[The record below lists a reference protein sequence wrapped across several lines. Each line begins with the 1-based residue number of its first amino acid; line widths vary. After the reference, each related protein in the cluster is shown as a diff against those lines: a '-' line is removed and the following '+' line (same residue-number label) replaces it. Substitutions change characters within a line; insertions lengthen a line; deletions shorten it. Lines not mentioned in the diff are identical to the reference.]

1 MNSNE
6 LYNELKQLTK
16 LGYLEQAQ
24 LERIQDEYMISRKEH
39 TNAFLIFALIGMV
52 FIGAGV
58 ISMFAYNWSM
68 FSREM
73 KAFIAFLPLL
83 GVQGLLF
90 LKIRAQASDVWI
102 QSLTLALGIA
112 FLSALGLIYQ
122 AYQISYSLQSMLLT
136 GFVLMLPAVYLLD
149 GYYLALLYMGG
160 ICWTGWNSDYMLL
173 ALLLLPYYIKCVR
186 KGRTCRL
193 LSLCFFIWMLYLAIL
208 YVPYGAFYA
217 CILVLLIN
225 MTIERPALY
234 PVLAG
239 RLLYI
244 MLFTK
249 AVFYLSFNYF
259 ADFFGYAG
267 PAPYSD
273 RLPQFLLLALLAGVL
288 IRMYI
293 YDTKKAGKE
302 RLDLLLSAILC
313 GLLAADVVIA
323 QWTDIRVY
331 PPAYEILVNLF
342 FIAFSLYKLLYGIK
356 SASLASVRRYT
367 AAIILYIV
375 LRVSFGNYQLL
386 VKGIV
391 FLTAG
396 LAFLA
401 VNYRMTL
408 KLKGGNVHEN
418 TPQ

>member
-6 LYNELKQLTK
+6 FYNELKQLTT

-24 LERIQDEYMISRKEH
+24 LERIQDEYIKTRKEH
-39 TNAFLIFALIGMV
+39 HNAFLIFALIGVV

-58 ISMFAYNWSM
+58 ISLFAYNWSM

-83 GVQGLLF
+83 GVQVLLF
-90 LKIRAQASDVWI
+90 LKIRAQASEVWI
-102 QSLTLALGIA
+102 QSLSLALGIA

-136 GFVLMLPAVYLLD
+136 GFVFMLPVVYLLD
-149 GYYLALLYMGG
+149 GYYLALLYMAG
-160 ICWTGWNSDYMLL
+160 ICWTGWNSDYILL
-173 ALLLLPYYIKCVR
+173 ASLLLPYYIKCVR
-186 KGRTCRL
+186 KDGACRL

-217 CILVLLIN
+217 CILILLIF

-239 RLLYI
+239 RMLYI

-249 AVFYLSFNYF
+249 AVFYLFFNNF
-259 ADFFGYAG
+259 TELFGYG
-267 PAPYSD
+267 SPDPYFYHMQD
-273 RLPQFLLLALLAGVL
+273 PLLLALLAGAF
-288 IRMYI
+288 IRI
-293 YDTKKAGKE
+293 YVFYTKKAGKA
-302 RLDLLLSAILC
+302 RLDLLLSVILC
-313 GLLAADVVIA
+313 GLLTADLMVFPYA
-323 QWTDIRVY
+323 SFL
-331 PPAYEILVNLF
+331 AYEILVNLCL
-342 FIAFSLYKLLYGIK
+342 IAFSLYKLLRGIK
-356 SASLASVRRYT
+356 SANLVSVRRYT

-375 LRVSFGNYQLL
+375 LKVSLGNYQLL

-391 FLTAG
+391 FLIAG

>member
-6 LYNELKQLTK
+6 FYNELKQLTT

-24 LERIQDEYMISRKEH
+24 LERIQDEYIKTRKEH
-39 TNAFLIFALIGMV
+39 HNAFLIFALIGVV

-58 ISMFAYNWSM
+58 ISLFAYNWSM

-83 GVQGLLF
+83 GVQVLLF
-90 LKIRAQASDVWI
+90 LKIRAQASEVWI
-102 QSLTLALGIA
+102 QSLSLALGIA

-122 AYQISYSLQSMLLT
+122 AYQISYSLQSILLT
-136 GFVLMLPAVYLLD
+136 GFVLMLPVVYLLD
-149 GYYLALLYMGG
+149 GYYLALLYMAG
-160 ICWTGWNSDYMLL
+160 ICWTGWNSDYILL
-173 ALLLLPYYIKCVR
+173 ASLLLPYYIKCVR
-186 KGRTCRL
+186 KDGACRL

-217 CILVLLIN
+217 CILILLIY

-239 RLLYI
+239 RMLYV

-249 AVFYLSFNYF
+249 AVFYLFFNNF
-259 ADFFGYAG
+259 TELFGYG
-267 PAPYSD
+267 SPDPYFYHMQD
-273 RLPQFLLLALLAGVL
+273 PLLLALLAGAF
-288 IRMYI
+288 IRIYI
-293 YDTKKAGKE
+293 FYKKKAGKA
-302 RLDLLLSAILC
+302 RLDLLLSVILC
-313 GLLAADVVIA
+313 GLLTADLMVFPYA
-323 QWTDIRVY
+323 SFL
-331 PPAYEILVNLF
+331 AYEILVNLCL
-342 FIAFSLYKLLYGIK
+342 IVFSLYKLLRGIK
-356 SASLASVRRYT
+356 SANLVSVRRYT

-375 LRVSFGNYQLL
+375 LKVSLGNYQLL
-386 VKGIV
+386 IKGIV
-391 FLTAG
+391 FLIAG

-418 TPQ
+418 APQ

>member
-6 LYNELKQLTK
+6 FYNELKQLTT

-24 LERIQDEYMISRKEH
+24 LERIQDEYIKTRKEH
-39 TNAFLIFALIGMV
+39 HNAFLIFALIGVV

-58 ISMFAYNWSM
+58 ISLFAYNWSM

-73 KAFIAFLPLL
+73 KTFIAFLPLL

-90 LKIRAQASDVWI
+90 LKIRAQASEVWI
-102 QSLTLALGIA
+102 QSLSLALGIA

-136 GFVLMLPAVYLLD
+136 GFVFMLPVVYLLD
-149 GYYLALLYMGG
+149 GYYLALLYMAG
-160 ICWTGWNSDYMLL
+160 ICWTGWNSDYILL
-173 ALLLLPYYIKCVR
+173 ASLLLPYYIKCVR
-186 KGRTCRL
+186 KDGACRL

-217 CILVLLIN
+217 CILILLIF

-239 RLLYI
+239 RMLYI

-249 AVFYLSFNYF
+249 AVFYLFFNNF
-259 ADFFGYAG
+259 TELFGYG
-267 PAPYSD
+267 SPDPYFYHMQD
-273 RLPQFLLLALLAGVL
+273 PLLLALLAGAF
-288 IRMYI
+288 IRI
-293 YDTKKAGKE
+293 YVFYTKKAGKA
-302 RLDLLLSAILC
+302 RLDLLLSVILC
-313 GLLAADVVIA
+313 GLLTADLMVFPYA
-323 QWTDIRVY
+323 SFL
-331 PPAYEILVNLF
+331 AYEILVNLCL
-342 FIAFSLYKLLYGIK
+342 IAFSLYKLLRGIK
-356 SASLASVRRYT
+356 SANLVSVRRYT

-375 LRVSFGNYQLL
+375 LKVSLGNYQLL

-391 FLTAG
+391 FLIAG

-418 TPQ
+418 APQ

>member
-6 LYNELKQLTK
+6 FYNELKQLTT

-24 LERIQDEYMISRKEH
+24 LERIQDEYIKTRKEH
-39 TNAFLIFALIGMV
+39 HNAFLIFALIGVV

-58 ISMFAYNWSM
+58 ISLFAYNWSM

-90 LKIRAQASDVWI
+90 LKIRAQASEVWI
-102 QSLTLALGIA
+102 QSLSLALGIA

-136 GFVLMLPAVYLLD
+136 GFVFMLPVVYLLD
-149 GYYLALLYMGG
+149 GYYLALLYMAG
-160 ICWTGWNSDYMLL
+160 ICWTGWNSDYILL
-173 ALLLLPYYIKCVR
+173 ASLLLPYYIKCVR
-186 KGRTCRL
+186 KDGACRL

-217 CILVLLIN
+217 CILILLIF

-239 RLLYI
+239 RMLYI

-249 AVFYLSFNYF
+249 AVFYLFFNNF
-259 ADFFGYAG
+259 TELFGYG
-267 PAPYSD
+267 SPDPYFYHMQD
-273 RLPQFLLLALLAGVL
+273 PLLLALLAGAF
-288 IRMYI
+288 IRI
-293 YDTKKAGKE
+293 YVFYTKKAGKA
-302 RLDLLLSAILC
+302 RLDLLLSVILC
-313 GLLAADVVIA
+313 GLLTADLMVFPYA
-323 QWTDIRVY
+323 SFL
-331 PPAYEILVNLF
+331 AYEILVNLCL
-342 FIAFSLYKLLYGIK
+342 IAFSLYKLLRGIK
-356 SASLASVRRYT
+356 SANLASVRRYT

-375 LRVSFGNYQLL
+375 LKVSLGNYQLL

-391 FLTAG
+391 FLIAG

-418 TPQ
+418 APQ

>member
-6 LYNELKQLTK
+6 FYNELKQLTT

-24 LERIQDEYMISRKEH
+24 LERIQDEYIKTRKEH
-39 TNAFLIFALIGMV
+39 HNAFLIFALIGVV

-58 ISMFAYNWSM
+58 ISLFAYNWSM

-83 GVQGLLF
+83 GVQVLLF
-90 LKIRAQASDVWI
+90 LKIRAQASEVWI
-102 QSLTLALGIA
+102 QSLSLALGIA

-136 GFVLMLPAVYLLD
+136 GFVLMLPVVYLLD
-149 GYYLALLYMGG
+149 GYYLALLYMAG
-160 ICWTGWNSDYMLL
+160 ICWTGWNSDYILL
-173 ALLLLPYYIKCVR
+173 ASLLLPYYIKCVR
-186 KGRTCRL
+186 KDGACRL

-217 CILVLLIN
+217 CILILLIY

-239 RLLYI
+239 RMLYV

-249 AVFYLSFNYF
+249 AVFYLFFNNF
-259 ADFFGYAG
+259 TELFGYG
-267 PAPYSD
+267 SPDPYFYHMQD
-273 RLPQFLLLALLAGVL
+273 PLLLALLAGAF
-288 IRMYI
+288 IRI
-293 YDTKKAGKE
+293 YVFYTKKVGKA
-302 RLDLLLSAILC
+302 RLDLLLSVILC
-313 GLLAADVVIA
+313 GLLTADLMVFPYA
-323 QWTDIRVY
+323 SFL
-331 PPAYEILVNLF
+331 AYEILVNLCL
-342 FIAFSLYKLLYGIK
+342 IAFSLYKLLRGIK
-356 SASLASVRRYT
+356 SANLASVRRYT

-375 LRVSFGNYQLL
+375 LKVSLGNYQLL

-391 FLTAG
+391 FLIAG

>member
-6 LYNELKQLTK
+6 FYNELKQLTT

-24 LERIQDEYMISRKEH
+24 LERIQDEYIKTRKEH
-39 TNAFLIFALIGMV
+39 HNAFLIFALIGVV

-58 ISMFAYNWSM
+58 ISLFAYNWSM

-83 GVQGLLF
+83 GVQVLLF
-90 LKIRAQASDVWI
+90 LKIRAQASEVWI
-102 QSLTLALGIA
+102 QSLSLALGIA

-136 GFVLMLPAVYLLD
+136 GFVLMLPVVYLLD
-149 GYYLALLYMGG
+149 GYYLALLYMAG
-160 ICWTGWNSDYMLL
+160 ICWTGWNSDYILL
-173 ALLLLPYYIKCVR
+173 ASLLLPYYIKCVR
-186 KGRTCRL
+186 KDGACRL

-217 CILVLLIN
+217 CILILLIY

-239 RLLYI
+239 RMLYV

-249 AVFYLSFNYF
+249 AVFYLFFNNF
-259 ADFFGYAG
+259 TELFGYG
-267 PAPYSD
+267 SPDPYFYHMQD
-273 RLPQFLLLALLAGVL
+273 PLLLALLAGAF
-288 IRMYI
+288 IRIYI
-293 YDTKKAGKE
+293 FYKKKAGKA
-302 RLDLLLSAILC
+302 RLDLLLSVILC
-313 GLLAADVVIA
+313 GLLTADLMVFPYA
-323 QWTDIRVY
+323 SFL
-331 PPAYEILVNLF
+331 AYEILVNLCL
-342 FIAFSLYKLLYGIK
+342 IAFSLYKLLRGIK
-356 SASLASVRRYT
+356 SANLVSVRRYT

-375 LRVSFGNYQLL
+375 LKVSLGNYQLL

-391 FLTAG
+391 FLIAG

>member
-6 LYNELKQLTK
+6 FYNELKQLTT

-24 LERIQDEYMISRKEH
+24 LERIQDEYIKTRKEH
-39 TNAFLIFALIGMV
+39 HNAFLIFALIGVV

-58 ISMFAYNWSM
+58 ISLFAYNWSM

-83 GVQGLLF
+83 GVQVLLF
-90 LKIRAQASDVWI
+90 LKIRAQASEVWI
-102 QSLTLALGIA
+102 QSLSLALGIA

-136 GFVLMLPAVYLLD
+136 GFVLMLPVVYLLD
-149 GYYLALLYMGG
+149 GYYLALLYMAG
-160 ICWTGWNSDYMLL
+160 ICWTGWNSDYILL
-173 ALLLLPYYIKCVR
+173 ASLLLPYYIKCVR
-186 KGRTCRL
+186 KDGACRL

-217 CILVLLIN
+217 CILILLIF

-239 RLLYI
+239 RMLYV

-249 AVFYLSFNYF
+249 AVFYLFFNNF
-259 ADFFGYAG
+259 TELFGYG
-267 PAPYSD
+267 SPDPYFYHMQD
-273 RLPQFLLLALLAGVL
+273 PLLLALLAGAF
-288 IRMYI
+288 IRI
-293 YDTKKAGKE
+293 YVFYTKKAGKA
-302 RLDLLLSAILC
+302 RLDLLLSVILC
-313 GLLAADVVIA
+313 GLLTADLMVFPYA
-323 QWTDIRVY
+323 SFL
-331 PPAYEILVNLF
+331 AYEILVNLCL
-342 FIAFSLYKLLYGIK
+342 IAFSLYKLLRGIK
-356 SASLASVRRYT
+356 SANLVSVRRYT

-375 LRVSFGNYQLL
+375 LKVSLGNYQLL
-386 VKGIV
+386 IKGIV
-391 FLTAG
+391 FLIAG

>member
-6 LYNELKQLTK
+6 FYNELKQLTT

-24 LERIQDEYMISRKEH
+24 LERIQDEYIKTRKEH
-39 TNAFLIFALIGMV
+39 HNAFLIFALIGVV

-58 ISMFAYNWSM
+58 ISLFAYNWSM

-83 GVQGLLF
+83 GVQVLLF
-90 LKIRAQASDVWI
+90 LKIRAQASEVWI
-102 QSLTLALGIA
+102 QSLSLALGIA

-136 GFVLMLPAVYLLD
+136 GFVLMLPVVYLLD
-149 GYYLALLYMGG
+149 GYYLALLYMAG
-160 ICWTGWNSDYMLL
+160 ICWTGWNSDYILL
-173 ALLLLPYYIKCVR
+173 ASLLLPYYIKCVR
-186 KGRTCRL
+186 KDGACRL

-217 CILVLLIN
+217 CILILLIY

-239 RLLYI
+239 RMLYV

-249 AVFYLSFNYF
+249 AVFYLFFNNF
-259 ADFFGYAG
+259 TELFGYG
-267 PAPYSD
+267 SPDPYFYHMQD
-273 RLPQFLLLALLAGVL
+273 PLLLALLAGAF
-288 IRMYI
+288 IRI
-293 YDTKKAGKE
+293 YVFYKKKAGKA
-302 RLDLLLSAILC
+302 RLDLLLSVILC
-313 GLLAADVVIA
+313 GLLTADLMVFPYA
-323 QWTDIRVY
+323 SFL
-331 PPAYEILVNLF
+331 AYEILVNLCL
-342 FIAFSLYKLLYGIK
+342 IAFSLYKLLRGIK
-356 SASLASVRRYT
+356 SANLVSVRRYT

-375 LRVSFGNYQLL
+375 LKVSLGNYQLL
-386 VKGIV
+386 IKGIV
-391 FLTAG
+391 FLIAG

>member
-39 TNAFLIFALIGMV
+39 TNAFLIFALIGVV

-217 CILVLLIN
+217 CILILLIY

-239 RLLYI
+239 RMLYI

-249 AVFYLSFNYF
+249 AVFYLFFNNF
-259 ADFFGYAG
+259 TELFGYG
-267 PAPYSD
+267 SPDPYFYHMQD
-273 RLPQFLLLALLAGVL
+273 PLLLALLAGAF
-288 IRMYI
+288 IRI
-293 YDTKKAGKE
+293 YVFYTKKVGKA
-302 RLDLLLSAILC
+302 RLDLLLSVILC
-313 GLLAADVVIA
+313 GLLTADLMVFPYA
-323 QWTDIRVY
+323 SFL
-331 PPAYEILVNLF
+331 AYEILVNLCL
-342 FIAFSLYKLLYGIK
+342 IAFSLYKLLRGIK
-356 SASLASVRRYT
+356 SANLVSVRRYT

-375 LRVSFGNYQLL
+375 LKVSLGNYQLL
-386 VKGIV
+386 IKGIV
-391 FLTAG
+391 FLIAG

-418 TPQ
+418 APQ

>member
-6 LYNELKQLTK
+6 FYNELKHLTT

-24 LERIQDEYMISRKEH
+24 LERIQDEYIKTRKEH
-39 TNAFLIFALIGMV
+39 HNAFLIFALIGVV

-58 ISMFAYNWSM
+58 ISLFAYNWSM

-90 LKIRAQASDVWI
+90 LKIRAQASEVWV
-102 QSLTLALGIA
+102 QSLSLALGIA

-136 GFVLMLPAVYLLD
+136 GFVLMLPVVYLLD
-149 GYYLALLYMGG
+149 GYYLALLYMAG
-160 ICWTGWNSDYMLL
+160 ICWTGWNSDYILL
-173 ALLLLPYYIKCVR
+173 ASLLLPYYIKCVR
-186 KGRTCRL
+186 KDGACRL
-193 LSLCFFIWMLYLAIL
+193 LSLYFFIWMLYLAIL

-217 CILVLLIN
+217 CILILLIF

-239 RLLYI
+239 RMLYI

-249 AVFYLSFNYF
+249 AVFYLFFNNF
-259 ADFFGYAG
+259 TELFGYG
-267 PAPYSD
+267 SPDPYFYHMQD
-273 RLPQFLLLALLAGVL
+273 PLLLALLAGAF
-288 IRMYI
+288 IRIYI
-293 YDTKKAGKE
+293 FYTKKAGKA
-302 RLDLLLSAILC
+302 RLDLLLSVILC
-313 GLLAADVVIA
+313 GLLTADLMVFPYA
-323 QWTDIRVY
+323 SFL
-331 PPAYEILVNLF
+331 AYEVLVNLCL
-342 FIAFSLYKLLYGIK
+342 IAFSLYKLLRGIK
-356 SASLASVRRYT
+356 SANLVSVRRYT

-375 LRVSFGNYQLL
+375 LKVSLGNYQLL
-386 VKGIV
+386 IKGIV
-391 FLTAG
+391 FLIAG

>member
-6 LYNELKQLTK
+6 FYNELKQLTT

-24 LERIQDEYMISRKEH
+24 LERIQDEYIKTRKEH
-39 TNAFLIFALIGMV
+39 HNAFLIFALIGVV

-58 ISMFAYNWSM
+58 ISLFAYNWSM

-83 GVQGLLF
+83 GVQVLLF
-90 LKIRAQASDVWI
+90 LKIRAQASEVWI
-102 QSLTLALGIA
+102 QSLSLALGIA

-136 GFVLMLPAVYLLD
+136 GFVLMLPVVYLLD
-149 GYYLALLYMGG
+149 GYYLALLYMAG
-160 ICWTGWNSDYMLL
+160 ICWTGWNSDYILL
-173 ALLLLPYYIKCVR
+173 ASLLLPYYIKCVR
-186 KGRTCRL
+186 KDGACRL

-217 CILVLLIN
+217 CILILLIY

-239 RLLYI
+239 RMLYV

-249 AVFYLSFNYF
+249 AVFYLFFNNF
-259 ADFFGYAG
+259 TELFGYG
-267 PAPYSD
+267 SPDPYFYHMQD
-273 RLPQFLLLALLAGVL
+273 PLLLALLAGAF
-288 IRMYI
+288 IRIYI
-293 YDTKKAGKE
+293 FYTKKAGKA
-302 RLDLLLSAILC
+302 RLDLLLSVILC
-313 GLLAADVVIA
+313 GLLTADLMVFPYA
-323 QWTDIRVY
+323 SFL
-331 PPAYEILVNLF
+331 AYEILVNLCL
-342 FIAFSLYKLLYGIK
+342 IAFSLYKLLRGIK
-356 SASLASVRRYT
+356 SANLVSVRRYT

-375 LRVSFGNYQLL
+375 LKVSLGNYQLL
-386 VKGIV
+386 IKGIV
-391 FLTAG
+391 FLIAG

>member
-6 LYNELKQLTK
+6 FYNELKQLTT
-16 LGYLEQAQ
+16 LDYLEQAQ
-24 LERIQDEYMISRKEH
+24 LERIQDEYIKTRKEH
-39 TNAFLIFALIGMV
+39 HNAFLIFALIGVV

-58 ISMFAYNWSM
+58 ISLFAYNWSM

-83 GVQGLLF
+83 GVQVLLF
-90 LKIRAQASDVWI
+90 LKIRAQASEVWI
-102 QSLTLALGIA
+102 QSLSLALGIA

-186 KGRTCRL
+186 KDGACRL

-217 CILVLLIN
+217 CILILLIF

-239 RLLYI
+239 RMLYI

-249 AVFYLSFNYF
+249 AVFYLFFNNF
-259 ADFFGYAG
+259 TELFGYG
-267 PAPYSD
+267 SPDPYFYHMQD
-273 RLPQFLLLALLAGVL
+273 PLLLALLAGAF
-288 IRMYI
+288 IRI
-293 YDTKKAGKE
+293 YVFYTKKAGKA
-302 RLDLLLSAILC
+302 RLDLLLSVILC
-313 GLLAADVVIA
+313 GLLTADLMVFPYA
-323 QWTDIRVY
+323 SFL
-331 PPAYEILVNLF
+331 AYEILVNLCL
-342 FIAFSLYKLLYGIK
+342 IAFSLYKLLRGIK
-356 SASLASVRRYT
+356 SANLASVRRYT

-375 LRVSFGNYQLL
+375 LKVSLGNYQLL

-391 FLTAG
+391 FLIAG

>member
-6 LYNELKQLTK
+6 FYNELKQLTT

-24 LERIQDEYMISRKEH
+24 LERIQDEYIKTRKEH
-39 TNAFLIFALIGMV
+39 HNAFLIFALIGVV

-58 ISMFAYNWSM
+58 ISLFAYNWSM

-90 LKIRAQASDVWI
+90 LKIRAQASEVWI
-102 QSLTLALGIA
+102 QSLSLALGIA

-136 GFVLMLPAVYLLD
+136 GFVLMLPVVYLLD
-149 GYYLALLYMGG
+149 GYYLALLYMAG
-160 ICWTGWNSDYMLL
+160 ICWTGWNSDYILL
-173 ALLLLPYYIKCVR
+173 ASLLLPYYIKCVR
-186 KGRTCRL
+186 KDGACRL

-217 CILVLLIN
+217 CILILLIY

-239 RLLYI
+239 RMLYV

-249 AVFYLSFNYF
+249 AVFYLFFNNF
-259 ADFFGYAG
+259 TELFGYG
-267 PAPYSD
+267 SPDPYFYHMQD
-273 RLPQFLLLALLAGVL
+273 PLLLALLAGAF
-288 IRMYI
+288 IRIYI
-293 YDTKKAGKE
+293 FYTKKSGKA
-302 RLDLLLSAILC
+302 RLDLLLSVILC
-313 GLLAADVVIA
+313 GLLTADLMVFPYA
-323 QWTDIRVY
+323 SFL
-331 PPAYEILVNLF
+331 AYEILVNLCL
-342 FIAFSLYKLLYGIK
+342 IAFSLYKLLRGIK
-356 SASLASVRRYT
+356 SANLASVRRYT

-375 LRVSFGNYQLL
+375 LKVSLGNYQLL

-391 FLTAG
+391 FLIAG

>member
-6 LYNELKQLTK
+6 FYNELKQLTT

-24 LERIQDEYMISRKEH
+24 LERIQDEYIKTRKEH
-39 TNAFLIFALIGMV
+39 HNAFLIFALIGVV

-58 ISMFAYNWSM
+58 ISLFAYNWSM

-83 GVQGLLF
+83 GVQVLLF
-90 LKIRAQASDVWI
+90 LKIRAQASEVWI
-102 QSLTLALGIA
+102 QSLSLALGIA

-136 GFVLMLPAVYLLD
+136 GFVLMLPVVYLLD
-149 GYYLALLYMGG
+149 GYYLALLYMAG
-160 ICWTGWNSDYMLL
+160 ICWTGWNSDYILL
-173 ALLLLPYYIKCVR
+173 ASLLLPYYIKCVR
-186 KGRTCRL
+186 KDGACRL

-217 CILVLLIN
+217 CILILLIY

-239 RLLYI
+239 RMLYI

-249 AVFYLSFNYF
+249 AVFYLFFNNF
-259 ADFFGYAG
+259 TELFGYG
-267 PAPYSD
+267 SPDPYFYHMQD
-273 RLPQFLLLALLAGVL
+273 PLLLALLAGAF
-288 IRMYI
+288 IRI
-293 YDTKKAGKE
+293 YVFYTKKVGKA
-302 RLDLLLSAILC
+302 RLDLLLSVILC
-313 GLLAADVVIA
+313 GLLTADLMVFPYA
-323 QWTDIRVY
+323 SFL
-331 PPAYEILVNLF
+331 AYEILVNLCL
-342 FIAFSLYKLLYGIK
+342 IAFSLYKLLRGIK
-356 SASLASVRRYT
+356 SANLVSVRRYT

-375 LRVSFGNYQLL
+375 LKVSLGNYQLL
-386 VKGIV
+386 IKGIV
-391 FLTAG
+391 FLIAG

-418 TPQ
+418 APQ

>member
-1 MNSNE
+1 
-6 LYNELKQLTK
+6 
-16 LGYLEQAQ
+16 
-24 LERIQDEYMISRKEH
+24 
-39 TNAFLIFALIGMV
+39 
-52 FIGAGV
+52 
-58 ISMFAYNWSM
+58 MFAYNWSM

-217 CILVLLIN
+217 CILVLLID

-239 RLLYI
+239 RMLYV

-249 AVFYLSFNYF
+249 AVFYLFFNNF
-259 ADFFGYAG
+259 TELFGYG
-267 PAPYSD
+267 SPDPYFYHMQD
-273 RLPQFLLLALLAGVL
+273 PLLLALLAGAF
-288 IRMYI
+288 IRI
-293 YDTKKAGKE
+293 YVFYTKKAGKA
-302 RLDLLLSAILC
+302 RLDLLLSVILC
-313 GLLAADVVIA
+313 GLLTADLMVFPYA
-323 QWTDIRVY
+323 SFL
-331 PPAYEILVNLF
+331 AYEILVNLCL
-342 FIAFSLYKLLYGIK
+342 IAFSLYKLLRGIK
-356 SASLASVRRYT
+356 SANLVSVRRYT

-375 LRVSFGNYQLL
+375 LKVSLGNYQLL
-386 VKGIV
+386 IKGIV
-391 FLTAG
+391 FLIAG

>member
-6 LYNELKQLTK
+6 FYNELKQLTT

-24 LERIQDEYMISRKEH
+24 LERIQDEYIKTRKEH
-39 TNAFLIFALIGMV
+39 HNAFLIFALIGVV

-58 ISMFAYNWSM
+58 ISLFAYNWSM

-83 GVQGLLF
+83 GVQVLLF
-90 LKIRAQASDVWI
+90 LKIRAQASEVWI
-102 QSLTLALGIA
+102 QSLSLALGIA

-136 GFVLMLPAVYLLD
+136 GFVLMLPVVYLLD
-149 GYYLALLYMGG
+149 GYYLALLYMAG
-160 ICWTGWNSDYMLL
+160 ICWTGWNSDYILL
-173 ALLLLPYYIKCVR
+173 ASLLLPYYIKCVR
-186 KGRTCRL
+186 KDGACRL

-217 CILVLLIN
+217 CILILLIY

-239 RLLYI
+239 RMLYI

-249 AVFYLSFNYF
+249 AVFYLFFNNF
-259 ADFFGYAG
+259 TELFGYG
-267 PAPYSD
+267 SPDPYFYHMQD
-273 RLPQFLLLALLAGVL
+273 PLLLALLAGAF
-288 IRMYI
+288 IRIYI
-293 YDTKKAGKE
+293 FYKKKAGKA
-302 RLDLLLSAILC
+302 RLDLLLSVILC
-313 GLLAADVVIA
+313 GLLTADLMVFPYA
-323 QWTDIRVY
+323 SFL
-331 PPAYEILVNLF
+331 AYEILVNLCL
-342 FIAFSLYKLLYGIK
+342 IAFSLYKLLRGIK
-356 SASLASVRRYT
+356 SANLVSVRRYT

-375 LRVSFGNYQLL
+375 LKVSLGNYQLL

-391 FLTAG
+391 FLIAG

>member
-6 LYNELKQLTK
+6 FYNELKQLTT

-24 LERIQDEYMISRKEH
+24 LERIQDEYIKTRKEH
-39 TNAFLIFALIGMV
+39 HNAFLIFALIGVV

-58 ISMFAYNWSM
+58 ISLFAYNWSM

-83 GVQGLLF
+83 GVQVLLF
-90 LKIRAQASDVWI
+90 LKIRAQASEVWI
-102 QSLTLALGIA
+102 QSLSLALGIA

-136 GFVLMLPAVYLLD
+136 GFVLMLPVVYLLD
-149 GYYLALLYMGG
+149 GYYLALLYMAG
-160 ICWTGWNSDYMLL
+160 ICWTGWNSDYILL
-173 ALLLLPYYIKCVR
+173 ASLLLPYYIKCVR
-186 KGRTCRL
+186 KDGACRL

-217 CILVLLIN
+217 CILILLIY

-239 RLLYI
+239 RMLYV

-249 AVFYLSFNYF
+249 AVFYLFFNNF
-259 ADFFGYAG
+259 TELFGYG
-267 PAPYSD
+267 SPDPYFYHMQD
-273 RLPQFLLLALLAGVL
+273 PLLLALLAGAF
-288 IRMYI
+288 IRIYI
-293 YDTKKAGKE
+293 FYTKKAGKA
-302 RLDLLLSAILC
+302 RLDLLLSVILC
-313 GLLAADVVIA
+313 GLLTADLMVFPYA
-323 QWTDIRVY
+323 SFL
-331 PPAYEILVNLF
+331 AYEILVNLCL
-342 FIAFSLYKLLYGIK
+342 IAFSLYKLLRGIN
-356 SASLASVRRYT
+356 SANLASVRRYT

-375 LRVSFGNYQLL
+375 LKVSLGNYQLL

-391 FLTAG
+391 FLIAG

>member
-6 LYNELKQLTK
+6 FYNELKQLTT

-24 LERIQDEYMISRKEH
+24 LERIQDEYIKTRKEH
-39 TNAFLIFALIGMV
+39 HNAFLIFALIGVV

-58 ISMFAYNWSM
+58 ISLFAYNWSM

-83 GVQGLLF
+83 GVQVLLF
-90 LKIRAQASDVWI
+90 LKIRAQASEVWI
-102 QSLTLALGIA
+102 QSLSLALGIA

-136 GFVLMLPAVYLLD
+136 GFVLMLPVVYLLD
-149 GYYLALLYMGG
+149 GYYLALLYMAG
-160 ICWTGWNSDYMLL
+160 ICWTGWNSDYILL
-173 ALLLLPYYIKCVR
+173 ASLLLPYYIKCVR
-186 KGRTCRL
+186 KDGACRL

-217 CILVLLIN
+217 CILILLIY

-239 RLLYI
+239 RMLYV

-249 AVFYLSFNYF
+249 AVFYLFFNNF
-259 ADFFGYAG
+259 TELFGYG
-267 PAPYSD
+267 SPDPYFYHMQD
-273 RLPQFLLLALLAGVL
+273 PLLLALLAGAF
-288 IRMYI
+288 IRIYI
-293 YDTKKAGKE
+293 FYTKKAGKA
-302 RLDLLLSAILC
+302 RLDLLLSVILC
-313 GLLAADVVIA
+313 GLLTADLMVFPYA
-323 QWTDIRVY
+323 SFL
-331 PPAYEILVNLF
+331 AYEILVNLCL
-342 FIAFSLYKLLYGIK
+342 IAFSLYKLLRGIK
-356 SASLASVRRYT
+356 SANLASVRRYT

-375 LRVSFGNYQLL
+375 LKVSLGNYQLL

-391 FLTAG
+391 FLIAG

>member
-6 LYNELKQLTK
+6 FYNELKQLTT

-24 LERIQDEYMISRKEH
+24 LERIQDEYIKTRKEH
-39 TNAFLIFALIGMV
+39 HNAFLIFALIGVV

-58 ISMFAYNWSM
+58 ISLFAYNWSM

-83 GVQGLLF
+83 GVQVLLF
-90 LKIRAQASDVWI
+90 LKIRAQASEVWI
-102 QSLTLALGIA
+102 QSLSLALGIA

-136 GFVLMLPAVYLLD
+136 GFVLMLPVVYLLD
-149 GYYLALLYMGG
+149 GYYLALLYMAG
-160 ICWTGWNSDYMLL
+160 ICWTGWNSDYILL
-173 ALLLLPYYIKCVR
+173 ASLLLPYYIKCVR
-186 KGRTCRL
+186 KDGACRL

-217 CILVLLIN
+217 CILILLIY

-239 RLLYI
+239 RMLYV

-249 AVFYLSFNYF
+249 AVFYLFFNNF
-259 ADFFGYAG
+259 TDLFGYG
-267 PAPYSD
+267 SPDPYFYHMQD
-273 RLPQFLLLALLAGVL
+273 PLLLALLAGAF
-288 IRMYI
+288 IRI
-293 YDTKKAGKE
+293 YVFYTKKAGKA
-302 RLDLLLSAILC
+302 RLDLLLSVILC
-313 GLLAADVVIA
+313 GLLTADLMVFPYA
-323 QWTDIRVY
+323 SFL
-331 PPAYEILVNLF
+331 AYEILVNLCL
-342 FIAFSLYKLLYGIK
+342 IAFSLYKLLRGIK
-356 SASLASVRRYT
+356 SANLVSVRRYT

-375 LRVSFGNYQLL
+375 LKVSLGNYQLL

-391 FLTAG
+391 FLIAG

-418 TPQ
+418 APQ

>member
-6 LYNELKQLTK
+6 FYNELKQLTT

-24 LERIQDEYMISRKEH
+24 LERIQDEYIKTRKEH
-39 TNAFLIFALIGMV
+39 HNAFLIFALIGVV

-58 ISMFAYNWSM
+58 ISLFAYNWSM

-90 LKIRAQASDVWI
+90 LKIRAQASEVWI
-102 QSLTLALGIA
+102 QSLSLALGSA

-217 CILVLLIN
+217 CILILLIF

-239 RLLYI
+239 RMLYI

-249 AVFYLSFNYF
+249 AVFYLFFNNF
-259 ADFFGYAG
+259 TELFGYG
-267 PAPYSD
+267 SPDPYFYHMQD
-273 RLPQFLLLALLAGVL
+273 PLLLALLAGAF
-288 IRMYI
+288 IRI
-293 YDTKKAGKE
+293 YVFYTKKAGKA
-302 RLDLLLSAILC
+302 RLDLLLSVILC
-313 GLLAADVVIA
+313 GLLTADLMVFPYA
-323 QWTDIRVY
+323 SFL
-331 PPAYEILVNLF
+331 AYEILVNLCL
-342 FIAFSLYKLLYGIK
+342 IAFSLYKLLRGIK
-356 SASLASVRRYT
+356 SANLASVRRYT

-375 LRVSFGNYQLL
+375 LKVSLGNYQLL

-391 FLTAG
+391 FLIAG

-418 TPQ
+418 APQ

>member
-6 LYNELKQLTK
+6 FYNELKQLTA

-24 LERIQDEYMISRKEH
+24 LERIQDEYIKTRKEH
-39 TNAFLIFALIGMV
+39 HNAFLIFALIGVV

-58 ISMFAYNWSM
+58 ISLFAYNWSM

-83 GVQGLLF
+83 GVQVLLF
-90 LKIRAQASDVWI
+90 LKIRAQASEVWI
-102 QSLTLALGIA
+102 QSLSLALGIA

-136 GFVLMLPAVYLLD
+136 GFVLMLPVVYLLD
-149 GYYLALLYMGG
+149 GYYLALLYMAG
-160 ICWTGWNSDYMLL
+160 ICWTGWNSDYILL
-173 ALLLLPYYIKCVR
+173 ASLLLPYYIKCVR
-186 KGRTCRL
+186 KDGACRL

-217 CILVLLIN
+217 CILILLIY

-239 RLLYI
+239 RMLYV

-249 AVFYLSFNYF
+249 AVFYLFFNNF
-259 ADFFGYAG
+259 TELFGYG
-267 PAPYSD
+267 SPDPYFYHMQD
-273 RLPQFLLLALLAGVL
+273 PLLLALLAGAF
-288 IRMYI
+288 IRIYI
-293 YDTKKAGKE
+293 FYTKKAGKA
-302 RLDLLLSAILC
+302 RLDLLLSVILC
-313 GLLAADVVIA
+313 GLLTADLMVFPYA
-323 QWTDIRVY
+323 SFL
-331 PPAYEILVNLF
+331 AYEILVNLCL
-342 FIAFSLYKLLYGIK
+342 IAFSLYKLLRGIK
-356 SASLASVRRYT
+356 SANLASVRRYT

-375 LRVSFGNYQLL
+375 LKVSLGNYQLL

-391 FLTAG
+391 FLIAG

>member
-6 LYNELKQLTK
+6 FYNELKQLTT

-24 LERIQDEYMISRKEH
+24 LERIQDEYIKTRKEH
-39 TNAFLIFALIGMV
+39 HNAFLIFALIGVV

-58 ISMFAYNWSM
+58 ISLFAYNWSM

-83 GVQGLLF
+83 GVQVLLF
-90 LKIRAQASDVWI
+90 LKIRAQASEVWI
-102 QSLTLALGIA
+102 QSLSLALGIA

-136 GFVLMLPAVYLLD
+136 GFVLMLPVVYLLD
-149 GYYLALLYMGG
+149 GYYLALLYMAG
-160 ICWTGWNSDYMLL
+160 ICWTGWNSDYILL
-173 ALLLLPYYIKCVR
+173 ASLLLPYYIKCVR
-186 KGRTCRL
+186 KDGACRL

-217 CILVLLIN
+217 CILILLIF

-239 RLLYI
+239 RMLYV

-249 AVFYLSFNYF
+249 AVFYLFFNNF
-259 ADFFGYAG
+259 TDFFGYG
-267 PAPYSD
+267 SPDPYFYHMQD
-273 RLPQFLLLALLAGVL
+273 PLLLALLAGAF
-288 IRMYI
+288 IRI
-293 YDTKKAGKE
+293 YVFYTKKAGKA
-302 RLDLLLSAILC
+302 RLDLLLSVILC
-313 GLLAADVVIA
+313 GLLTADLMVFPYA
-323 QWTDIRVY
+323 SFL
-331 PPAYEILVNLF
+331 AYEILVNLCL
-342 FIAFSLYKLLYGIK
+342 IAFSLYKLLRGIK
-356 SASLASVRRYT
+356 SANLASVRRYT

-375 LRVSFGNYQLL
+375 LKVSLGNYQLL
-386 VKGIV
+386 IKGIV
-391 FLTAG
+391 FLIAG

>member
-6 LYNELKQLTK
+6 FYNELKQLTT

-24 LERIQDEYMISRKEH
+24 LERIQDEYIKTRKEH
-39 TNAFLIFALIGMV
+39 HNAFLIFALIGVV

-58 ISMFAYNWSM
+58 ISLFAYNWSM

-83 GVQGLLF
+83 GVQVLLF
-90 LKIRAQASDVWI
+90 LKIRAQASEVWI
-102 QSLTLALGIA
+102 QSLSLALGIA
-112 FLSALGLIYQ
+112 FLSALGMIYQ

-136 GFVLMLPAVYLLD
+136 GFVLMLPVVYLLD
-149 GYYLALLYMGG
+149 GYYLALLYMAG
-160 ICWTGWNSDYMLL
+160 ICWTGWNSDYILL
-173 ALLLLPYYIKCVR
+173 ASLLLPYYIKCVR
-186 KGRTCRL
+186 KDGACRL

-217 CILVLLIN
+217 CILILLIF

-239 RLLYI
+239 RMLYI

-249 AVFYLSFNYF
+249 AVFYLFFNNF
-259 ADFFGYAG
+259 TELFGYG
-267 PAPYSD
+267 SPDPYFYHMQD
-273 RLPQFLLLALLAGVL
+273 PLLLALLAGAF
-288 IRMYI
+288 IRI
-293 YDTKKAGKE
+293 YVFYTKKAGKA
-302 RLDLLLSAILC
+302 RLDLLLSVILC
-313 GLLAADVVIA
+313 GLLTADLMVFPYA
-323 QWTDIRVY
+323 SFL
-331 PPAYEILVNLF
+331 AYEILVNLCL
-342 FIAFSLYKLLYGIK
+342 IAFSLYKLLRGIK
-356 SASLASVRRYT
+356 SANLVSVRRYT

-375 LRVSFGNYQLL
+375 LKVSLGNYQLL
-386 VKGIV
+386 IKGIV
-391 FLTAG
+391 FLIAG

>member
-6 LYNELKQLTK
+6 FYNELKQLTT

-24 LERIQDEYMISRKEH
+24 LERIQDEYIKTRKEH
-39 TNAFLIFALIGMV
+39 HNAFLIFALIGVV

-58 ISMFAYNWSM
+58 ISLFAYNWSM

-90 LKIRAQASDVWI
+90 LKIRAQASEVWI
-102 QSLTLALGIA
+102 QSLSLALGIA

-136 GFVLMLPAVYLLD
+136 GFVFMLPVVYLLD
-149 GYYLALLYMGG
+149 GYYLALLYMAG
-160 ICWTGWNSDYMLL
+160 ICWTGWNSDYILL
-173 ALLLLPYYIKCVR
+173 ASLLLPYYIKCVR
-186 KGRTCRL
+186 KDGACRL

-217 CILVLLIN
+217 CILILLIY

-239 RLLYI
+239 RMLYI

-249 AVFYLSFNYF
+249 AVFYLFFNNF
-259 ADFFGYAG
+259 TELFGYG
-267 PAPYSD
+267 SPDPYFYHMQD
-273 RLPQFLLLALLAGVL
+273 PLLLALLAGAF
-288 IRMYI
+288 IRIYI
-293 YDTKKAGKE
+293 FYKKKAGKA
-302 RLDLLLSAILC
+302 RLDLLLSVILC
-313 GLLAADVVIA
+313 GLLTADLMVFPYA
-323 QWTDIRVY
+323 SFL
-331 PPAYEILVNLF
+331 AYEILVNLCL
-342 FIAFSLYKLLYGIK
+342 IAFSLYKLLRGIK
-356 SASLASVRRYT
+356 SANLASVRRYT

-375 LRVSFGNYQLL
+375 LKVSLGNYQLL

-391 FLTAG
+391 FLIAG

>member
-6 LYNELKQLTK
+6 FYNELKQLTT

-24 LERIQDEYMISRKEH
+24 LERIQDEYIKTRKEH
-39 TNAFLIFALIGMV
+39 HNAFLIFALIGVV

-58 ISMFAYNWSM
+58 ISLFAYNWSM

-83 GVQGLLF
+83 GVQVLLF
-90 LKIRAQASDVWI
+90 LKIRAQASEVWI
-102 QSLTLALGIA
+102 QSLSLALGIA

-136 GFVLMLPAVYLLD
+136 GFVLMLPVVYLLD
-149 GYYLALLYMGG
+149 GYYLALLYMAG
-160 ICWTGWNSDYMLL
+160 ICWTGWNSDYILL
-173 ALLLLPYYIKCVR
+173 ASLLLPYYIKCVR
-186 KGRTCRL
+186 KDGACRL

-217 CILVLLIN
+217 CILILLIY

-239 RLLYI
+239 RMLYI

-249 AVFYLSFNYF
+249 AVFYLFFNNF
-259 ADFFGYAG
+259 TDFFGYG
-267 PAPYSD
+267 SPDPYFYHMQD
-273 RLPQFLLLALLAGVL
+273 PLLLALLAGAF
-288 IRMYI
+288 IRI
-293 YDTKKAGKE
+293 YVFYTKKAGKA
-302 RLDLLLSAILC
+302 RLDLLLSVILC
-313 GLLAADVVIA
+313 GLLTADLMVFPYA
-323 QWTDIRVY
+323 SFL
-331 PPAYEILVNLF
+331 AYEILVNLCL
-342 FIAFSLYKLLYGIK
+342 IAFSLYKLLRGIK
-356 SASLASVRRYT
+356 SANLVSVRRYT

-375 LRVSFGNYQLL
+375 LKVSLGNYQLL

-391 FLTAG
+391 LLIAG

>member
-6 LYNELKQLTK
+6 FYNELKQLTT

-24 LERIQDEYMISRKEH
+24 LERIQDEYIKTRKEH
-39 TNAFLIFALIGMV
+39 HNAFLIFALIGVV

-58 ISMFAYNWSM
+58 ISLFAYNWSM

-83 GVQGLLF
+83 GVQVLLF
-90 LKIRAQASDVWI
+90 LKIRAQASEVWI
-102 QSLTLALGIA
+102 QSLSLALGIA

-136 GFVLMLPAVYLLD
+136 GFVLMLPVVYLLD
-149 GYYLALLYMGG
+149 GYYLALLYMPG
-160 ICWTGWNSDYMLL
+160 ICWTGWNSDYILL
-173 ALLLLPYYIKCVR
+173 ASLLLPYYIKCVR
-186 KGRTCRL
+186 KDGACRL

-217 CILVLLIN
+217 CILILLIY

-239 RLLYI
+239 RMLYI

-249 AVFYLSFNYF
+249 AVFYLFFNNF
-259 ADFFGYAG
+259 TELFGYG
-267 PAPYSD
+267 SPDPYFYHMQD
-273 RLPQFLLLALLAGVL
+273 PLLLALLAGAF
-288 IRMYI
+288 IRIYI
-293 YDTKKAGKE
+293 FYKKKAGKA
-302 RLDLLLSAILC
+302 RLDLLLSVILC
-313 GLLAADVVIA
+313 GLLTADLMVFPYA
-323 QWTDIRVY
+323 SFL
-331 PPAYEILVNLF
+331 AYEILVNLCL
-342 FIAFSLYKLLYGIK
+342 IAFSLYKLLRGIK
-356 SASLASVRRYT
+356 SANLVSVRRYT

-375 LRVSFGNYQLL
+375 LKVSLGNYQLL

-391 FLTAG
+391 FLIAG

>member
-6 LYNELKQLTK
+6 FYNELKQLTT
-16 LGYLEQAQ
+16 LDYLEQAQ
-24 LERIQDEYMISRKEH
+24 LERIQDEYIKTRKEH
-39 TNAFLIFALIGMV
+39 HNAFLIFALIGVV

-58 ISMFAYNWSM
+58 ISLFAYNWSM

-83 GVQGLLF
+83 GVQVLLF
-90 LKIRAQASDVWI
+90 LKIRAQASEVWI
-102 QSLTLALGIA
+102 QSLSLALGIA

-136 GFVLMLPAVYLLD
+136 GFVFMLPVVYLLD
-149 GYYLALLYMGG
+149 GCYLALLYMAG
-160 ICWTGWNSDYMLL
+160 ICWTGWNSDYILL
-173 ALLLLPYYIKCVR
+173 ASLLLPYYIKCVSKYR
-186 KGRTCRL
+186 SCRL

-217 CILVLLIN
+217 CILILLIF

-239 RLLYI
+239 RMLYI

-249 AVFYLSFNYF
+249 AVFYLFFNNF
-259 ADFFGYAG
+259 TELFGYG
-267 PAPYSD
+267 SPDPYFYHMQD
-273 RLPQFLLLALLAGVL
+273 PLLLALLAGAF
-288 IRMYI
+288 IRI
-293 YDTKKAGKE
+293 YVFYTKKAGKA
-302 RLDLLLSAILC
+302 RLDLLLSVILC
-313 GLLAADVVIA
+313 GLLTADLMVFPYA
-323 QWTDIRVY
+323 SFL
-331 PPAYEILVNLF
+331 AYEILVNLCL
-342 FIAFSLYKLLYGIK
+342 IAFSLYKLLRGIK
-356 SASLASVRRYT
+356 SANLASVRRYT

-375 LRVSFGNYQLL
+375 LKVSLGNYQLL

-391 FLTAG
+391 FLIAG

>member
-6 LYNELKQLTK
+6 FYNELKQLTT

-24 LERIQDEYMISRKEH
+24 LERIQDEYIKTRKEH
-39 TNAFLIFALIGMV
+39 HNAFLIFALIGVV

-58 ISMFAYNWSM
+58 ISLFAYNWSM

-83 GVQGLLF
+83 GVQVLLF
-90 LKIRAQASDVWI
+90 LKIRAQASEVWI
-102 QSLTLALGIA
+102 QSLSLALGIA

-136 GFVLMLPAVYLLD
+136 GFVLMLPVVYLLD
-149 GYYLALLYMGG
+149 GYYLALLYMAG
-160 ICWTGWNSDYMLL
+160 ICWTGWNSDYILL
-173 ALLLLPYYIKCVR
+173 ASLLLPYYIKCVR
-186 KGRTCRL
+186 KDGACRL

-217 CILVLLIN
+217 CILILLIY

-239 RLLYI
+239 RMLYI

-249 AVFYLSFNYF
+249 AVFYLFFNNF
-259 ADFFGYAG
+259 TELFGYG
-267 PAPYSD
+267 SPDPYFYHMQD
-273 RLPQFLLLALLAGVL
+273 PLLLALLAGAF
-288 IRMYI
+288 IRIYI
-293 YDTKKAGKE
+293 FYTKKSGKA
-302 RLDLLLSAILC
+302 RLDLLLSVILC
-313 GLLAADVVIA
+313 GLLTADLMVFPYA
-323 QWTDIRVY
+323 SFL
-331 PPAYEILVNLF
+331 AYEILVNLCL
-342 FIAFSLYKLLYGIK
+342 IAFSLYKLLRGIK
-356 SASLASVRRYT
+356 SANLASVRRYT

-375 LRVSFGNYQLL
+375 LKVSLGNYQLL

-391 FLTAG
+391 FLIAG

>member
-6 LYNELKQLTK
+6 FYNELKQLTT

-24 LERIQDEYMISRKEH
+24 LERIQDEYIKTRKEH
-39 TNAFLIFALIGMV
+39 HNAFLIFALIGVV

-58 ISMFAYNWSM
+58 ISLFAYNWSM

-90 LKIRAQASDVWI
+90 LKIRAQASEVWI
-102 QSLTLALGIA
+102 QSLSLALGIA

-136 GFVLMLPAVYLLD
+136 GFVFMLPVVYLLD
-149 GYYLALLYMGG
+149 GYYLALLYMAG
-160 ICWTGWNSDYMLL
+160 ICWTGWNSDYILL
-173 ALLLLPYYIKCVR
+173 ASLLLPYYIKCVR
-186 KGRTCRL
+186 KDGACRL

-217 CILVLLIN
+217 CILILLIF

-239 RLLYI
+239 RMLYI

-249 AVFYLSFNYF
+249 AVFYLFFNNF
-259 ADFFGYAG
+259 TELFGYG
-267 PAPYSD
+267 SPDPYFYHMQD
-273 RLPQFLLLALLAGVL
+273 PLLLALLAGAF
-288 IRMYI
+288 IRIYI
-293 YDTKKAGKE
+293 FYKKKAGKA
-302 RLDLLLSAILC
+302 RLDLLLSVILC
-313 GLLAADVVIA
+313 GLLTADLMVFPYA
-323 QWTDIRVY
+323 SFL
-331 PPAYEILVNLF
+331 AYEILVNLCL
-342 FIAFSLYKLLYGIK
+342 IAFSLYKLLRGIK
-356 SASLASVRRYT
+356 SANLASVRRYT

-375 LRVSFGNYQLL
+375 LKVSLGNYQLL

-391 FLTAG
+391 FLIAG

>member
-6 LYNELKQLTK
+6 FYNELKHLTT

-24 LERIQDEYMISRKEH
+24 LERIQDEYIKTRKEH
-39 TNAFLIFALIGMV
+39 HNAFLIFALIGVV

-58 ISMFAYNWSM
+58 ISLFAYNWSM

-90 LKIRAQASDVWI
+90 LKIRAQASEVWV
-102 QSLTLALGIA
+102 QSLSLALGIA

-136 GFVLMLPAVYLLD
+136 GFVLMLPVVYLLD
-149 GYYLALLYMGG
+149 GYYLALLYMAG
-160 ICWTGWNSDYMLL
+160 ICWTGWNSDYILL
-173 ALLLLPYYIKCVR
+173 ASLLLPYYIKCVR
-186 KGRTCRL
+186 KDGACRL
-193 LSLCFFIWMLYLAIL
+193 LSLYFFIWMLYLAIL

-217 CILVLLIN
+217 CILILLIF
-225 MTIERPALY
+225 MTIERPALH

-239 RLLYI
+239 RMLYI

-249 AVFYLSFNYF
+249 AVFYLFFNNF
-259 ADFFGYAG
+259 TELFGYG
-267 PAPYSD
+267 SPDPYFYHMQD
-273 RLPQFLLLALLAGVL
+273 PLLLALLAGAF
-288 IRMYI
+288 IRIYI
-293 YDTKKAGKE
+293 FYTKKAGKA
-302 RLDLLLSAILC
+302 RLDLLLSVILC
-313 GLLAADVVIA
+313 GLLTADLMVFPYA
-323 QWTDIRVY
+323 SFL
-331 PPAYEILVNLF
+331 AYEVLVNLCL
-342 FIAFSLYKLLYGIK
+342 IAFSLYKLLRGIK
-356 SASLASVRRYT
+356 SANLVSVRRYT

-375 LRVSFGNYQLL
+375 LKVSLGNYQLL
-386 VKGIV
+386 IKGIV
-391 FLTAG
+391 FLIAG

>member
-6 LYNELKQLTK
+6 FYNELKQLTT

-24 LERIQDEYMISRKEH
+24 LERIQDEYIKTRKEH
-39 TNAFLIFALIGMV
+39 HNAFLIFALIGVV

-58 ISMFAYNWSM
+58 ISLFAYNWSM

-83 GVQGLLF
+83 GVQVLLF
-90 LKIRAQASDVWI
+90 LKIRAQASEVWI
-102 QSLTLALGIA
+102 QSLSLALGIA

-136 GFVLMLPAVYLLD
+136 GFVFMLPVVYLLD
-149 GYYLALLYMGG
+149 GYYLALLYMAG
-160 ICWTGWNSDYMLL
+160 ICWTGWNSDYILL
-173 ALLLLPYYIKCVR
+173 ASLLLPYYIKCVR
-186 KGRTCRL
+186 KDGACRL

-217 CILVLLIN
+217 CILILLIF

-239 RLLYI
+239 RMLYI

-249 AVFYLSFNYF
+249 AVFYLFFNNF
-259 ADFFGYAG
+259 TELFGYG
-267 PAPYSD
+267 SPDPYFYHMQD
-273 RLPQFLLLALLAGVL
+273 PLLLALLAGAF
-288 IRMYI
+288 IRI
-293 YDTKKAGKE
+293 YVFYTKKAGKA
-302 RLDLLLSAILC
+302 RLDLLLSVILC
-313 GLLAADVVIA
+313 GLLTADLMVFPYA
-323 QWTDIRVY
+323 SFL
-331 PPAYEILVNLF
+331 AYEILVNLCL
-342 FIAFSLYKLLYGIK
+342 IAFSLYKLLRGIK
-356 SASLASVRRYT
+356 SANLVSVRRYT

-375 LRVSFGNYQLL
+375 LKVSLGNYQLL

-391 FLTAG
+391 FLIAG

-418 TPQ
+418 APQ